1 MQANP
6 DAHSAEVTQRAIFPV
21 DLGGSITVVV
31 ISVKV
36 PSLLRVLLLV
46 VIPEGSTKFQVLDQG
61 ITDRRR
67 LTSVPTRDSKYCT

>member
-6 DAHSAEVTQRAIFPV
+6 DAHSAEVTQRAM
-21 DLGGSITVVV
+21 ITVVV